1 MRLSALSLPD
11 KTPETKGECMSD
23 RGRPIGLHTYTTR
36 ARSGHGSQ
44 ISLPVFRGRRRWA
57 LNGTMGGAQS
67 RAPYMQLIGS
77 FTSGSLATRRSI
89 TGNLIGQCE
98 VIL

>member
-67 RAPYMQLIGS
+67 RAPYTLTGS

-89 TGNLIGQCE
+89 TDNLIGQCE

>member
-67 RAPYMQLIGS
+67 RAPYMLTASGS
-77 FTSGSLATRRSI
+77 FTSGILAI
-89 TGNLIGQCE
+89 A
-98 VIL
+98 

>member
-1 MRLSALSLPD
+1 MQLSALSLPD

-23 RGRPIGLHTYTTR
+23 RGRPIGLHTYTTQ

-67 RAPYMQLIGS
+67 RAPYMLTADRLLVDHLLRVDLEQAI
-77 FTSGSLATRRSI
+77 
-89 TGNLIGQCE
+89 
-98 VIL
+98 

>member
-11 KTPETKGECMSD
+11 KSPEAKGECVSD
-23 RGRPIGLHTYTTR
+23 RGRPIGLHTCTTR

-44 ISLPVFRGRRRWA
+44 ISLPGRRRWA

-67 RAPYMQLIGS
+67 RAPYMLTGS
-77 FTSGSLATRRSI
+77 FTSGSFRPHQIDYLFLGS
-89 TGNLIGQCE
+89 GGS
-98 VIL
+98 

>member
-23 RGRPIGLHTYTTR
+23 RERPIGLHTCTTR

-44 ISLPVFRGRRRWA
+44 ISLPVFRERRKWA

-67 RAPYMQLIGS
+67 RAPYTLTADRI
-77 FTSGSLATRRSI
+77 
-89 TGNLIGQCE
+89 
-98 VIL
+98 V

>member
-44 ISLPVFRGRRRWA
+44 ISLPVEEDG
-57 LNGTMGGAQS
+57 L
-67 RAPYMQLIGS
+67 
-77 FTSGSLATRRSI
+77 
-89 TGNLIGQCE
+89 
-98 VIL
+98 

>member
-11 KTPETKGECMSD
+11 KTPEAKGECMSD

-44 ISLPVFRGRRRWA
+44 ISLPAFRGGIILYEKRTRTCSYGPVNPVVKHVNSIVR
-57 LNGTMGGAQS
+57 GGES
-67 RAPYMQLIGS
+67 PLTDT
-77 FTSGSLATRRSI
+77 TSPTFRSP
-89 TGNLIGQCE
+89 
-98 VIL
+98 

>member
-36 ARSGHGSQ
+36 ARSVHGSQ

-67 RAPYMQLIGS
+67 RAPYMLTADRLLVDHLLRVDLEQTI
-77 FTSGSLATRRSI
+77 
-89 TGNLIGQCE
+89 
-98 VIL
+98 